1 MSLRN
6 LHKPAAFQRPDGY
19 TWDTAPAAYS
29 EWTERPLAAEGDDA
43 NTVSIYGVIG
53 EDFWTGEGFTAKR
66 MAGALRSIGKNAV
79 TVNINSPGGDMF
91 EGLAIYN
98 LLREHPAEVT
108 VKVMGIAASAASV
121 IGMAGDKVLMGTGAM
136 LMIHN
141 AWGLVVGN
149 RHDFADAAEV
159 FKTFDSS
166 MAAIYAERTGI
177 KTEDILAM
185 LDGPSRSSDGTYMT
199 AAEAIEKGFA
209 DDTFEPEDS
218 AAQASATVPA
228 DLIARRRTEAAL
240 AKTGMGRKE
249 RFDTLNSLS
258 GQRDATRPAARD
270 AGELTAAQLAAI
282 VAGLSSLGQT
292 ASTLIR
298 P

>member
-1 MSLRN
+1 MSLRK
-6 LHKPAAFQRPDGY
+6 LHTPSALQRPEGY
-19 TWDTAPAAYS
+19 TWDTPPAAFS
-29 EWTERPLAAEGDDA
+29 EWTERPQAAEADDP

-98 LLREHPAEVT
+98 LLREHKAEVT
-108 VKVMGIAASAASV
+108 IKVMGIAASAAS
-121 IGMAGDKVLMGTGAM
+121 IIAMAGDTVQMGTGSM

-141 AWGLVVGN
+141 AWGMVIGN
-149 RHDFADAAEV
+149 RHDFADAKDV
-159 FKTFDSS
+159 FETFDSS

-177 KTEDILAM
+177 KAEEIMSL

-209 DDTFEPEDS
+209 DETFEPEDDE
-218 AAQASATVPA
+218 AQANASIPETV
-228 DLIARRRTEAAL
+228 IARRRTEAAL
-240 AKTGMGRKE
+240 AKAGMGRKE

-258 GQRDATRPAARD
+258 GPRDATRPAARD
-270 AGELTAAQLAAI
+270 AGELTASMLEAI
-282 VAGLSSLGQT
+282 K
-292 ASTLIR
+292 TLR
-298 P
+298 S

>member
-1 MSLRN
+1 MSLRK

-19 TWDTAPAAYS
+19 TWDTPAVAFS
-29 EWTERPLAAEGDDA
+29 EWTERPLAAEGDDP
-43 NTVSIYGVIG
+43 NTISIYGVIG

-66 MAGALRSIGKNAV
+66 MAAALRSIGKNAV
-79 TVNINSPGGDMF
+79 TVNVNSPGGDMF

-121 IGMAGDKVLMGTGAM
+121 IAMAGDNVLMGTGSM

-141 AWGLVVGN
+141 AWGLVIGN
-149 RHDFADAAEV
+149 RHDFADAADV

-166 MAAIYAERTGI
+166 MASIYAARTDI
-177 KTEDILAM
+177 KVEDVLTM
-185 LDGPSRSSDGTYMT
+185 LDGPTRSSDGTYMT

-218 AAQASATVPA
+218 DAQASASVPA

-240 AKTGMGRKE
+240 AKAGMGREE
-249 RFDTLNSLS
+249 RFNTINSLS
-258 GQRDATRPAARD
+258 SRRDATGETSAQRDASRNAARD
-270 AGELTAAQLAAI
+270 AGDLAVAARQLI
-282 VAGLSSLGQT
+282 
-292 ASTLIR
+292 STLR
-298 P
+298 N